1 MDDDDKGSAVSGWA
15 TPNSVGSAVERYQP
29 TDRGKDL
36 VSLTKEANRPRLNRG
51 AERSRGSGKLRERGR
66 QCRRGPS

>member
-15 TPNSVGSAVERYQP
+15 TPNSVGLAVERYQL

-36 VSLTKEANRPRLNRG
+36 VSLTI
-51 AERSRGSGKLRERGR
+51 
-66 QCRRGPS
+66 